1 MMNETLRHIVPPQ
14 VRKMQAEFQTF
25 LQNLVE
31 TEYKNNEKVDLDQK
45 AFYGQYNMPQSYHE
59 LTAVA
64 DIPASI
70 TEKIESFQKKGAIS
84 NF

>member
-1 MMNETLRHIVPPQ
+1 
-14 VRKMQAEFQTF
+14 MQAEFQTF

-45 AFYGQYNMPQSYHE
+45 AFYGQYNLPQAYHE
-59 LTAVA
+59 LTAVS

-70 TEKIESFQKKGAIS
+70 TEKIENFQKKGAIS
-84 NF
+84 NFSS